1 MSKIKLFISSVQSEF
16 EAERKAL
23 ANFLRADALLSKF
36 FEPFLFEEL
45 PAIDKS
51 VQQVYLNEV
60 ESSQIYLGI
69 IGKKYG
75 YRDSEGVSP
84 TEREYDE
91 ASRLHKTRFIFLSTD
106 DSSDREKE
114 VNQFIKKIEKE
125 VVRKSFTELSS
136 LQQGVYHC
144 LIRYLEE
151 NMHIQSGPFD
161 AHKQTRA
168 KIEDIDPDKVE
179 SFVRL
184 AKSRRGF
191 PLGEK
196 SPVHK
201 VLHHL
206 NLVEGD
212 KITNAALLL
221 FGKKPQRFFPTATV
235 KCAVFHGLTKTKPIH
250 SYKIFDG
257 DVFEMVDLATDFVMS
272 QLNFSVGTRTTS
284 NIAPGRYE
292 IPVEVVR
299 EGIVNAVAHR
309 NFASNAS
316 VEVILYRDRLEISN
330 PGSLPL
336 GWTTEHLKQLHNSIP
351 HNPLIAHPMYLAGYI
366 EQVGTGIEDM
376 IERLKGYGLPEPEF
390 IQNQEFKV
398 IITRPAPQDTMQD
411 TMQDIM
417 QDTMQ
422 VKNEIKEL
430 ILILSGD
437 MTRTELQ
444 ERLNLRNRDHFR
456 RMYINA
462 ALDEGWIEQTMPDKP
477 TSKYQKYRLT
487 EKGKKAKEQW
497 RK

>member
-16 EAERKAL
+16 ATERKAL
-23 ANFLRADALLSKF
+23 ADYLRADPLLGKF
-36 FEPFLFEEL
+36 FQPFLFEEL

-51 VQQVYLNEV
+51 VHQVYLKEV
-60 ESSQIYLGI
+60 ESSNIYLGI

-84 TEREYDE
+84 TEREYNE
-91 ASRLHKTRFIFLSTD
+91 ASRLHKTRFMFLSTD

-125 VVRKSFTELSS
+125 VVRNSFTELSS
-136 LQQGVYHC
+136 LLQGAYHC

-151 NMHIQSGPFD
+151 NRYIQSGPFD
-161 AHKQTRA
+161 AQFNPRA
-168 KIEDIDPDKVE
+168 TMEDIDSNKVYE
-179 SFVRL
+179 FVRL
-184 AKSRRGF
+184 AQSRRKF
-191 PLGEK
+191 SLDDK
-196 SPVHK
+196 SSVSK
-201 VLHHL
+201 ILHHL
-206 NLVEGD
+206 NLSKGD
-212 KITNAALLL
+212 KLTNAAILL
-221 FGKKPQRFFPTATV
+221 FGENPQRFFPTATV
-235 KCAVFHGLTKTKPIH
+235 KCAVFHGLTKSKPIP
-250 SYKIFDG
+250 SYKILHG
-257 DVFEMVDLATDFVMS
+257 DIFELVDNAAEFVMS
-272 QLNFSVGTRTTS
+272 HLNFSVGTRATS
-284 NIAPGRYE
+284 AIAPGRYE
-292 IPVEVVR
+292 IPIEVVT
-299 EGIVNAVAHR
+299 EGIVNACVHR
-309 NFASNAS
+309 NFAHNAS
-316 VEVILYRDRLEISN
+316 VEVILYKDRLEISN

-336 GWTTEHLKQLHNSIP
+336 GWTTEHLRRLHNSIP

-366 EQVGTGIEDM
+366 EQLGTGIEEM
-376 IERLKGYGLPEPEF
+376 YKRLEEHGLPEPKF
-390 IQNQEFKV
+390 VQEHDFKV
-398 IITRPAPQDTMQD
+398 IVSRPTMQD
-411 TMQDIM
+411 TM

-497 RK
+497 KK

>member
-75 YRDSEGVSP
+75 YRDSEGV
-84 TEREYDE
+84 
-91 ASRLHKTRFIFLSTD
+91 
-106 DSSDREKE
+106 
-114 VNQFIKKIEKE
+114 
-125 VVRKSFTELSS
+125 
-136 LQQGVYHC
+136 YHC

-168 KIEDIDPDKVE
+168 TIEDIDPDKVE

-191 PLGEK
+191 PLDEK
-196 SPVHK
+196 SPVYK

-206 NLVEGD
+206 NLAEGD
-212 KITNAALLL
+212 KITNAAILL
-221 FGKKPQRFFPTATV
+221 FGKKPQRFFPTSTV
-235 KCAVFHGLTKTKPIH
+235 KCAVFHGLTKTKPIP

-257 DVFEMVDLATDFVMS
+257 DVFELVDSATEFVMS
-272 QLNFSVGTRTTS
+272 HLNFSVGTRTTS

-351 HNPLIAHPMYLAGYI
+351 HNPLIAHPMYLRS
-366 EQVGTGIEDM
+366 EERRVGKEC
-376 IERLKGYGLPEPEF
+376 RYG
-390 IQNQEFKV
+390 
-398 IITRPAPQDTMQD
+398 M
-411 TMQDIM
+411 
-417 QDTMQ
+417 
-422 VKNEIKEL
+422 
-430 ILILSGD
+430 
-437 MTRTELQ
+437 
-444 ERLNLRNRDHFR
+444 
-456 RMYINA
+456 
-462 ALDEGWIEQTMPDKP
+462 
-477 TSKYQKYRLT
+477 
-487 EKGKKAKEQW
+487 
-497 RK
+497 